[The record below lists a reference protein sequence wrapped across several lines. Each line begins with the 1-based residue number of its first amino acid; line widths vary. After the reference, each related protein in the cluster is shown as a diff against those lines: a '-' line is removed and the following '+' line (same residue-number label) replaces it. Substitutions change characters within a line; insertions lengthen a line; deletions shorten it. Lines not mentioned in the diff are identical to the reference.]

1 MSGFGLRGSAREKAE
16 DAYHAKDAA
25 LRTLDDAIRSVRGV
39 ALDKIAALV
48 RLHGDTPVSTAT
60 LRDILNASNKAIDA
74 ATHNY
79 EAKVKQIEEA
89 YK

>member
-1 MSGFGLRGSAREKAE
+1 
-16 DAYHAKDAA
+16 
-25 LRTLDDAIRSVRGV
+25 VRGV

-74 ATHNY
+74 ARHNY